1 MNLEQV
7 VKICKLLHCEATV
20 HLDSQGEIEGTV
32 DFFNAKIED
41 IREHFKELGFK
52 RLDKKFWS
60 DLNLPD
66 IDLIAE
72 GVRFNRVE
80 ECKIIGYKDVIVKA
94 MPEHTRKVPIY
105 DCAGVEES
113 VK

>member
-7 VKICKLLHCEATV
+7 VKICRLLHCEAAV
-20 HLDSQGEIEGTV
+20 YLDEQGEVAGTV
-32 DFFNAKIED
+32 NFYRAKIED
-41 IREHFKELGFK
+41 IRKHFKELGFK
-52 RLDKKFWS
+52 KLEKKFWS

-80 ECKIIGYKDVIVKA
+80 ECKIIGYKDVIVEA
-94 MPEHTRKVPIY
+94 MPEHTKKVPVY
-105 DCAGVEES
+105 DCAGVEKS
-113 VK
+113 IK